1 MAVKS
6 NLFLDFFNKAYFAQS
21 LKLIEAKYK
30 LDLLEQKII
39 EQDLLQHKILFIELD
54 DDDDFPSE
62 LNGSTELAR

>member
-39 EQDLLQHKILFIELD
+39 EQIILKMID
-54 DDDDFPSE
+54 CKMKC
-62 LNGSTELAR
+62 AR